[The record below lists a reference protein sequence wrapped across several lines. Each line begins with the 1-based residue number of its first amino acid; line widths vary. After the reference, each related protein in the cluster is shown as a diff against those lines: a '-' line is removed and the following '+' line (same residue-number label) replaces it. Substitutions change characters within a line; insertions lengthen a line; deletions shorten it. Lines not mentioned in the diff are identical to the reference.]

1 MGRGESGMVATTTDV
16 IKCGGRRTTE
26 QFSHDKLHSSVR
38 AACLSV
44 RSPEGEAETVA
55 EHVVTSVASWCHEK
69 SAVTSEDIRRIA
81 AGTLQLF
88 HPEAAYLYQNHQL
101 VI

>member
-1 MGRGESGMVATTTDV
+1 MAHV
-16 IKCGGRRTTE
+16 IKRAGQRNAE
-26 QFSHDKLHSSVR
+26 PFQKDKLHSSVR

-55 EHVVTSVASWCHEK
+55 ERVGNLVGAWIEQKPS
-69 SAVTSEDIRRIA
+69 VTSEDIRRITA
-81 AGTLQLF
+81 HTLEAF

-101 VI
+101 VL